1 MTLFRYQPWALMNQ
15 FHREFDRP
23 ETETATD
30 WVPAVDVKEEDGR
43 WLVHADVPGV
53 DPKDI
58 DVTMEDGAL
67 TLRGRR
73 IQESRDQKDG
83 WTRVERVN
91 GSFYRRFTLP
101 DTADS
106 AGISAK
112 TVNGVLEIVIPK
124 QPKVLPKRIPVSG

>member
-1 MTLFRYQPWALMNQ
+1 MTLIRYQPWTLMNQ
-15 FHREFDRP
+15 LHRELDRLSTGAFDRP
-23 ETETATD
+23 EPETATD
-30 WVPAVDVKEEDGR
+30 WVPAVDVKEEADR

-58 DVTMEDGAL
+58 EVTMEDGAL

-73 IQESRDQKDG
+73 HGEQRDQKDG
-83 WTRVERVN
+83 WTRVERIS

-106 AGISAK
+106 NGIVA
-112 TVNGVLEIVIPK
+112 
-124 QPKVLPKRIPVSG
+124 